1 MLKLRRGWHRN
12 ANGRCETA
20 EEAGRDA
27 KMRWS
32 GSLILMEEQI
42 LRIPYMGALNQYLL
56 NALSLMAVEA

>member
-1 MLKLRRGWHRN
+1 MLKFRRRWHRN

-32 GSLILMEEQI
+32 GSLILMEEQF
-42 LRIPYMGALNQYLL
+42 LQIPYMGALKLYLL
-56 NALSLMAVEA
+56 NALSLMVVEA